1 MIPTGASGQQ
11 FITENTNSPI
21 TNGFLPVPTRIEYSD
36 VITTRPPEHCRL
48 TTLGDAEVIFQAGR
62 VARPQKF
69 SVTLIIRGIHDIA
82 LVDTIF

>member
-1 MIPTGASGQQ
+1 MIPGTPQ
-11 FITENTNSPI
+11 FLAVNVNSPI
-21 TNGFLPVPTRIEYSD
+21 MNGLLPLPTTIEYND
-36 VITTRPPEHCRL
+36 VITTRPPEFCRL
-48 TTLGDAEVIFQAGR
+48 TTLGDAEVLFKAGR